1 MNRLEQSKQNLERAL
16 KSLEQA
22 LSSPPVEDRDYAGII
37 QNFEFVYEL
46 MWKTLKLIL
55 EARKIEASF
64 PRVVFEEAF
73 KQGLLEGNEIW
84 VDMIEGRNLST
95 HTYDLK
101 LAKKLYQAIRSRY
114 FEIFQKTF
122 EKIRNAKV

>member
-1 MNRLEQSKQNLERAL
+1 MNKIEQSKQNLKKAIDSLERAL
-16 KSLEQA
+16 ST
-22 LSSPPVEDRDYAGII
+22 PPTEERDYAGII

-46 MWKTLKLIL
+46 TWKTLKLIL
-55 EARKIEASF
+55 ESRNIEAPF

-84 VDMIEGRNLST
+84 ADIIEERNLSS

-101 LAKKLYQAIRSRY
+101 LAKKLYRAIHTRY
-114 FEIFQKTF
+114 FNIFKKTYL
-122 EKIRNAKV
+122 KIAAAL